1 VHDEGENFIGD
12 ADTMKHIHGAY
23 CFPAYRGQGIM
34 QDILNFAIKKLQN
47 ENNQL
52 LGVDFE
58 SFNPTASNF
67 WLKYFTEYTHSV
79 ARRIDDL
86 FVD

>member
-1 VHDEGENFIGD
+1 MAKNWIFRKNNWISPFL
-12 ADTMKHIHGAY
+12 AY
-23 CFPAYRGQGIM
+23 
-34 QDILNFAIKKLQN
+34 N
-47 ENNQL
+47 L

-79 ARRIDDL
+79 VRRIDDL
-86 FVD
+86 FI